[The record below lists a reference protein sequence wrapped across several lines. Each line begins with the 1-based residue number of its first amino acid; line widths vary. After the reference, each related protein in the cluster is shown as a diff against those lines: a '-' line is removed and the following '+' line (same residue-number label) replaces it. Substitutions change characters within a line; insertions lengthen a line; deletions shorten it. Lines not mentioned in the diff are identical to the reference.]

1 MLFQEAGMNM
11 DYVGS
16 LPDFTLDGHHAWKKL
31 ASAVEGRRQERAAVL
46 VSAREAA
53 RRKEQNVL
61 QASAGSSAG
70 PAADPAG
77 SSAGKAEQLVPE
89 VSVIEAAEVIDAI
102 MSKRLKLILETI
114 SERDVSCCFPMA
126 SRCHPQRPQRD
137 TVASR
142 CFLVPSRCLPSRPEI
157 YKHRCFP
164 LL

>member
-1 MLFQEAGMNM
+1 MNM
-11 DYVGS
+11 DSVGS

-31 ASAVEGRRQERAAVL
+31 AAAVEGRRQERAAVL

-61 QASAGSSAG
+61 QASAGSSAC

-126 SRCHPQRPQRD
+126 DGLAAIVNKGDWRGSCCP
-137 TVASR
+137 
-142 CFLVPSRCLPSRPEI
+142 
-157 YKHRCFP
+157 
-164 LL
+164 